1 MKSTEEK
8 VYDRLKNT
16 IDTMKESC
24 DSAYREIDRYK
35 TDPLYNCERVLH
47 VLTWGFANSQSEI
60 ETALA
65 ILRRDLEQK
74 ENESS

>member
-1 MKSTEEK
+1 MKTIEDK
-8 VYDRLKNT
+8 VYERLKNS
-16 IDTMKESC
+16 IDVMKEAC

-60 ETALA
+60 ETSMA
-65 ILRRDLEQK
+65 IIRRDLEQK
-74 ENESS
+74 NSNNE